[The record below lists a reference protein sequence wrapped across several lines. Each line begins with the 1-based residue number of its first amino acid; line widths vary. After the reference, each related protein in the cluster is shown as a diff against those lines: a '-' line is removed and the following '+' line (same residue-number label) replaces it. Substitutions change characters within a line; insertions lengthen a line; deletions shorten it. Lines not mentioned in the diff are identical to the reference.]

1 MAQWLRAQ
9 AAFPENV
16 GLIPSTHMA
25 AAVPGNPTPS
35 GLQRHCMHVLYKH
48 TCKQNTHT
56 IKQKI
61 NELKDKNKSLLTFS
75 ASYN

>member
-1 MAQWLRAQ
+1 MAQWLKVQ
-9 AAFPENV
+9 AALPDDV

-48 TCKQNTHT
+48 TCRQNTHT
-56 IKQKI
+56 IKQTNK
-61 NELKDKNKSLLTFS
+61 KDKEQK
-75 ASYN
+75 